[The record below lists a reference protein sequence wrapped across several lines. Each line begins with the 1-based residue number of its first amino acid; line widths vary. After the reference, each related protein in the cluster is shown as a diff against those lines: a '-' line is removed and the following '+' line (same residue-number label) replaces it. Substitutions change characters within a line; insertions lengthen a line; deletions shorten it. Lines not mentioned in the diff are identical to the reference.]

1 MAYSKYQDR
10 ILSLS
15 PGERGQ
21 GEGEKGLRPLILDE
35 LGYTIEEMTID
46 DIQAVAAIEQASF
59 SDPWPARY
67 FLTELSSNKLA
78 LYLVTRCHSR
88 VIAYIGAWL
97 IFEEV
102 HITTLAVEQSF
113 HSQGLATRLVETLLQ
128 KVLPLGAE
136 TITLEVRPSNTAA
149 RTFYEKL
156 GFKECGYR
164 RKYYIDE
171 DAIIMTKQLL

>member
-1 MAYSKYQDR
+1 MK
-10 ILSLS
+10 SLS
-15 PGERGQ
+15 PGGRGQ
-21 GEGEKGLRPLILDE
+21 GEGEKGLRHLILDE
-35 LGYTIEEMTID
+35 IDYTIEEMTLE
-46 DIQAVAAIEQASF
+46 DIEAVAAIEQASF

-67 FLTELSSNKLA
+67 FLTELSCNKLA
-78 LYLVTRCHSR
+78 LYLVTRYHGQ

-102 HITTLAVEQSF
+102 HITTLAVEQNF
-113 HSQGLATRLVETLLQ
+113 LRQGLATRLVEALLQ

-136 TITLEVRPSNTAA
+136 AITLEVRPSNTAA

-164 RKYYIDE
+164 KKYYLDE
-171 DAIIMTKQLL
+171 DAIIMTKQL

>member
-1 MAYSKYQDR
+1 MLHEPDYKIEDM
-10 ILSLS
+10 
-15 PGERGQ
+15 
-21 GEGEKGLRPLILDE
+21 
-35 LGYTIEEMTID
+35 TIE
-46 DIQAVAAIEQASF
+46 DIEAVAAIEQASF

-78 LYLVTRCHSR
+78 LYQVIRCHGR
-88 VIAYIGAWL
+88 VIAYIGTWL

-113 HSQGLATRLVETLLQ
+113 HRQGLATRLLEALFQ

-136 TITLEVRPSNTAA
+136 AITLEVRPSNTAA
-149 RTFYEKL
+149 RTFYKKL

-164 RKYYIDE
+164 KKYYLNE
-171 DAIIMTKQLL
+171 DAIIMTKQL